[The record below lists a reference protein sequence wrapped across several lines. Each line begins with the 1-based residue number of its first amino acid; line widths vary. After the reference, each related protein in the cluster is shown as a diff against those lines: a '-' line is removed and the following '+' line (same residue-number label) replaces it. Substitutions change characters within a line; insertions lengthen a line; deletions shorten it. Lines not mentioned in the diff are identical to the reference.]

1 MSKVFAMWRVAAGAA
16 VGSAMLAGFAG
27 PKPLYQ
33 WEGYQPQVYQY
44 FKGEAKEAQVT
55 ELERGLEK
63 IKATN
68 GAVPP
73 GYHAQL
79 GMLYSGL
86 GKDDQ
91 MVQEFNT
98 EKALFPESTAY
109 IDFLMKNV
117 KKGTN

>member
-1 MSKVFAMWRVAAGAA
+1 
-16 VGSAMLAGFAG
+16 
-27 PKPLYQ
+27 
-33 WEGYQPQVYQY
+33 VYGY
-44 FKGEAKEAQVT
+44 FKGEAKEAQVA

-63 IKATN
+63 IKSNN

-79 GMLYSGL
+79 GLLYSGL

-91 MVQEFNT
+91 MVQEFQS
-98 EKALFPESTAY
+98 EKALFPESTSY